1 MRDTAQSGGSILCRV
16 NLAYKGGEPLRFAKH
31 LANYGFDMLIR
42 EEVKGVSF
50 FIDHEDGVFCLIMPL
65 VSFDGSKV
73 GVVVFYDVK
82 ARLGPDV
89 LHSTEPLH
97 TILAE
102 WRIYCR
108 AYVHAEIRGDRV
120 VVLDHDATR
129 NAASSLARP
138 FNYVPD
144 PDLRK
149 LDEALGTRLYEIDLQ
164 RQLEV
169 AARGVTMRGH
179 FVDDTK
185 AHAPTFRASG

>member
-1 MRDTAQSGGSILCRV
+1 MASKS
-16 NLAYKGGEPLRFAKH
+16 NAFKGGEPLRFARH
-31 LANYGFDMLIR
+31 LANYGFDMLVR

-50 FIDHEDGVFCLIMPL
+50 FIDHEDGVYCVIMPL
-65 VSFDGSKV
+65 VSFAKDKV

-82 ARLGPDV
+82 ARLGPNV
-89 LHSTEPLH
+89 LYGAEPLH

-102 WRIYCR
+102 WRKYCR
-108 AYVHAEIRGDRV
+108 AYVHAEIVGDRV
-120 VVLDHDATR
+120 VVRDHDATR

-138 FNYVPD
+138 FNYVPE
-144 PDLRK
+144 PDIRK
-149 LDEALGTRLYEIDLQ
+149 LDEALGTRLSEIHLQ

-185 AHAPTFRASG
+185 AHAPTFRVSG